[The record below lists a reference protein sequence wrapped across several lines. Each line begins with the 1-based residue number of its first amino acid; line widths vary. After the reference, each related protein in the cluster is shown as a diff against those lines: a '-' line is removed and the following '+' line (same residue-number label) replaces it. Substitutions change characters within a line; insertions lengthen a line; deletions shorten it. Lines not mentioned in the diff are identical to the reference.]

1 MIFDIVQSF
10 FLTLGLSHPQI
21 LHSIS
26 LLSSFT
32 LVLAFGFLVFFIAKK
47 LFFHKITT
55 LVLNTSND
63 WDNIFLKNQVFQKI
77 FHILPI
83 ITIYLTWNFFG
94 KTKPWIN
101 QFLAAYLIIVVN
113 FLINS
118 ILNSF
123 VQIYSKFPIS
133 KQKPIVGYVQVL
145 KVFVYLFAAIFLI
158 SVITDHSPWAL
169 LTSLGAVTAILLLL
183 FKDMIYGLVASFQI
197 TANKLVSIGDWICFD
212 HYGADGNVIEIA
224 LLSVKIQNWDN
235 TIVSVPTYAFI
246 SNSFQNYRGM
256 VQSKGRRIKCSI
268 HIDMNSIRF
277 CSHSM
282 ICRFQS
288 IPAIQKYLL
297 SLKNVQ
303 TTNLTLFRVYLFSYL
318 ENHPDIHKNMTFMVR
333 NLNPSHHG
341 LPLEIYAFS
350 QNINWIPYEKIQSS
364 ILDYVIASLPFFN
377 LKIYQFPS
385 ELKS

>member
-10 FLTLGLSHPQI
+10 FLKLGLSHPQI

-83 ITIYLTWNFFG
+83 ITIYFTWNFFG

-101 QFLAAYLIIVVN
+101 QFLATYLIIVVN

-224 LLSVKIQNWDN
+224 LLSVKVQNWDN

-268 HIDMNSIRF
+268 HIDI
-277 CSHSM
+277 
-282 ICRFQS
+282 
-288 IPAIQKYLL
+288 
-297 SLKNVQ
+297 
-303 TTNLTLFRVYLFSYL
+303 
-318 ENHPDIHKNMTFMVR
+318 E
-333 NLNPSHHG
+333 
-341 LPLEIYAFS
+341 
-350 QNINWIPYEKIQSS
+350 
-364 ILDYVIASLPFFN
+364 
-377 LKIYQFPS
+377 
-385 ELKS
+385 